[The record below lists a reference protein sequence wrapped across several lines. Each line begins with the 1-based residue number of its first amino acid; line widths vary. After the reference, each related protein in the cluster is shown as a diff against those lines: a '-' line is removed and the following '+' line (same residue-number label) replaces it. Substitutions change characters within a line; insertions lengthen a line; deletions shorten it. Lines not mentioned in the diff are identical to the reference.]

1 MINRLILFK
10 NWMLSYTPTQVESIG
25 RYFYAMSI
33 ASGVIVEKLY
43 RLSGIVT
50 FEMVVYATIFT
61 VTLLLGIRCHRG
73 TQKGG

>member
-1 MINRLILFK
+1 
-10 NWMLSYTPTQVESIG
+10 MLSYTPTQVESIG

-50 FEMVVYATIFT
+50 LEMAVYAIILI

>member
-1 MINRLILFK
+1 
-10 NWMLSYTPTQVESIG
+10 
-25 RYFYAMSI
+25 MSI